1 MLTAVFDDIILIS
14 EAFILTEKID
24 KNDEPI
30 NETVAE
36 DERDTVSEAVFEQ
49 ISQAEMRA
57 AKEAKK
63 MKLRKILYPLAIL
76 AIILL
81 WASSLFGSK

>member
-1 MLTAVFDDIILIS
+1 MLTAVFNDIIFIS
-14 EAFILTEKID
+14 EALNLTEKID

-30 NETVAE
+30 NETADNE
-36 DERDTVSEAVFEQ
+36 QDTVSEAVFEQ
-49 ISQAEMRA
+49 ISEAEMRA

-81 WASSLFGSK
+81 WASSLLGSK